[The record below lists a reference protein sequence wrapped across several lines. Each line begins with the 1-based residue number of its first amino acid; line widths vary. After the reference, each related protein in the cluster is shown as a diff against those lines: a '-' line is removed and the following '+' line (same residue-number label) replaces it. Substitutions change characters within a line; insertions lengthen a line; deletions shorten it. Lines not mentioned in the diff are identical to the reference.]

1 MTATPKESQT
11 QNSELQPGASEE
23 SPQRYANIR
32 YEKPDPSGRYRKAFA
47 WVGALEQITDTVC
60 PSPLPYQFELFG
72 GGDVVTFSND
82 RLSIMSSDGYFEVF
96 DIEKVT
102 QAFPDLEAV
111 YAIDTYDFKPEDL
124 QKIKDG
130 TYTQEDEFLWYVHES
145 FKDQKLDGLAVALVR
160 GPIPYRE
167 DLVRAFM
174 EYDGESAVDVVEG
187 HKFTLEKLGN
197 DGKLVANQSLLA
209 QDAQRWVHDLDS
221 EPMLPNEAYWVPVDE
236 WQAE

>member
-1 MTATPKESQT
+1 MTTTPKESQT
-11 QNSELQPGASEE
+11 QNSELQPGVPEE

-32 YEKPDPSGRYRKAFA
+32 YENPDPSGRYRKAFA
-47 WVGALEQITDTVC
+47 WVGTLEQITDIIC

-72 GGDVVTFSND
+72 GDDVVTFSNGQ
-82 RLSIMSSDGYFEVF
+82 LSIMSSGGYFEVF

-102 QAFPDLEAV
+102 QAFPDLEV
-111 YAIDTYDFKPEDL
+111 VHAIDVYDFRPEDL

-145 FKDQKLDGLAVALVR
+145 FKNQKLAGLAVALVR

-187 HKFTLEKLGN
+187 LKFTLEKLGD

-209 QDAQRWVHDLDS
+209 QDAQRWVHDLYS
-221 EPMLPNEAYWVPVDE
+221 GFLSTNGRRHETYFSR
-236 WQAE
+236 

>member
-1 MTATPKESQT
+1 MITAPGESQT
-11 QNSELQPGASEE
+11 SNSELQPGVPEE

-47 WVGALEQITDTVC
+47 WVGTLEQITDTVC

-72 GGDVVTFSND
+72 DGDVVTFSND
-82 RLSIMSSDGYFEVF
+82 RLSIMSSGGYFEVF

-102 QAFPDLEAV
+102 QAFSDLEVV
-111 YAIDTYDFKPEDL
+111 YAIDVFDFKPEER
-124 QKIKDG
+124 QKIKNG

-145 FKDQKLDGLAVALVR
+145 FKDQKLDGMAVALVR

-174 EYDGESAVDVVEG
+174 ECDGESAVDVVEG
-187 HKFTLEKLGN
+187 RKFTLEKLGS
-197 DGKLVANQSLLA
+197 DGELVANQSLLT

-221 EPMLPNEAYWVPVDE
+221 EPMLPGEAYWVSVEE
-236 WQAE
+236 WLAA